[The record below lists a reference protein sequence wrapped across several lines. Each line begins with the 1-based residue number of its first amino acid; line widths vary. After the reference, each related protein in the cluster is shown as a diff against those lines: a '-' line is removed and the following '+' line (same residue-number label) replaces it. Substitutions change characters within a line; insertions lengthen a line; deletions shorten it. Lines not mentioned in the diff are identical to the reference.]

1 MLRCRYM
8 HPVLVVSVLLPG
20 CGDDPDETHVT
31 ALGLG
36 EPPPGAPHVTSCPS
50 VDVELND
57 SVPTAVELPGLTSCS
72 GSARGVVAGGNDVDY
87 LRFTGN
93 PSLNCTAIPSVQ
105 TTGDVRVC
113 IFPECAE
120 GATELGGC
128 RSGTYRY
135 LESGLV
141 GCCADATG
149 TAEPITFAC
158 TDPLATS
165 RSHVYLRID
174 VPIADEACHGY
185 TLNYT
190 F

>member
-1 MLRCRYM
+1 MLRRRYL
-8 HPVLVVSVLLPG
+8 HPVLVVSILLPG
-20 CGDDPDETHVT
+20 CDDPDEHVT

-36 EPPPGAPHVTSCPS
+36 DSPPGAPHVTSCPS
-50 VDVELND
+50 VDAELND

-72 GSARGVVAGGNDVDY
+72 GSARGVLAGGNDVDY
-87 LRFTGN
+87 FRFTSN
-93 PSLNCTAIPSVQ
+93 ASLNCTVIPSVQ
-105 TTGDVRVC
+105 TDGDVRVC
-113 IFPECAE
+113 IFPECAV

-135 LESGLV
+135 LKSGLV

-149 TAEPITFAC
+149 RAEPMTFAC
-158 TDPLATS
+158 TDPPATS
-165 RSHVYLRID
+165 TSHVYLRVD
-174 VPIADEACHGY
+174 VSVADQACHRY